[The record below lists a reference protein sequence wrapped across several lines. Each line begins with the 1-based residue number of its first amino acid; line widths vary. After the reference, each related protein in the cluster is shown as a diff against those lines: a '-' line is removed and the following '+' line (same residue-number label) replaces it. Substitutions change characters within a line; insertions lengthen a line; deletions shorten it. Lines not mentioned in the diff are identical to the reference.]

1 VIIRNE
7 VESDVEEI
15 ARVTRAAFEHHQYSR
30 QTEQFIVAALRAA
43 GALAVSLVAEVD
55 GRVVGHVAFSPVT
68 MSDGSRDWYGVGPLS
83 VTPELQR
90 RGIGSALM
98 RAGLAELKPLGANG
112 CVLVGDPK
120 YYQRFGFRHCP
131 ELVHEGIPQEYF
143 VALSFGEAMARGVV
157 HFHPGFS
164 ATA

>member
-98 RAGLAELKPLGANG
+98 RAGLSELKALGASG
-112 CVLVGDPK
+112 CVLVGDPT
-120 YYQRFGFRHCP
+120 YYERFGFSHCP